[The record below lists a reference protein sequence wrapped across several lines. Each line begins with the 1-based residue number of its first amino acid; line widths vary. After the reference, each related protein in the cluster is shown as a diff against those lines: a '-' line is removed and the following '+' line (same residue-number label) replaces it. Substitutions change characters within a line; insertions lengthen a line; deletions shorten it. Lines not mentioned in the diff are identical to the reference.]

1 MSNNDILITW
11 GILHQ
16 LGSNHARLH
25 LTPEG
30 FDCPACE
37 WASELT
43 RIARDGHPDLCCEG
57 VTWLQACRDHGFW
70 GAVQKVKA
78 AYRRRP

>member
-1 MSNNDILITW
+1 MNNCDIPITW
-11 GILHQ
+11 AVLHQ
-16 LGSNHARLH
+16 QHSNQAGLY

-30 FDCPACE
+30 FNCPAAG

-57 VTWLQACRDHGFW
+57 VAWLQACRDHGFW